1 MEQKHNLNK
10 RIFDSLKRTYEK
22 KDKRYQE
29 IRDLLAPGT
38 GVFDSSD
45 SLENTSINY
54 TKLLDSEPCSYLD
67 TTTAGLY
74 GGLINPATRWFDIT
88 INKSRPQYQGLDLY
102 SISHA
107 LENAKEFIYFLF
119 ARSNFYSAMRPVLS
133 EWIRYGLGVMLI
145 EERDWDFIFFN
156 PLTIGEYYLGI
167 NEHGEYDKLA
177 RTLTFTAEQMVKK
190 FGKDKCPE
198 RVVETYEKGDYEAT
212 FEVKHLI
219 CPNSD
224 TGLVPS
230 VFKYMDLYWIEGN
243 EQCRFLR
250 KSGFHSNPIV
260 VFSWERKNIRTIYPL
275 GIGEK
280 ILGDVKELQ
289 FTVKSL
295 NINKSYLANP
305 ALALHTSLG
314 KKPVLP
320 GSRFY
325 TDQDPSKVAA
335 EIYRVNP
342 YIAELEDSRARLL
355 EKIRRISLADILLL
369 FAQQQQPNKTA
380 TEVSAIVREQM
391 TLLAPVYL
399 QAKEGLNAIFKRVFD
414 ICKRRGVLR
423 ELENLNIQ
431 DMDVE
436 FLSSIAKAQKMAE
449 IGSIQEL
456 VQYIAALGQIKPG
469 ALDYINE
476 DAIIKDVAERL
487 GNASKINSDE
497 EVANLRQAQA
507 EQQQQMAQL
516 EMEAER
522 MKMLKDASKAEIRNN
537 NLLGQQMVQQGQ
549 GIPADPKEQL
559 EREKMAMQAKSRG
572 GF

>member
-1 MEQKHNLNK
+1 MEQSNNLNK

-74 GGLINPATRWFDIT
+74 GGLINPASRWFDIT
-88 INKSRPQYQGLDLY
+88 INKSNQKYQGLDLY
-102 SISHA
+102 TIAHA
-107 LENAKEFIYFLF
+107 LEQAKEFIYFLF
-119 ARSNFYSAMRPVLS
+119 ARSNFYSAMRSILS

-167 NEHGEYDKLA
+167 NENGDYDKLA
-177 RTLTFTAEQMVKK
+177 RTLVFTSEQMVKK

-198 RVVETYEKGDYEAT
+198 RVVDAYEKGDYEAT
-212 FEVKHLI
+212 FEIKHLI
-219 CPNSD
+219 CPNTYD
-224 TGLVPS
+224 GTVPS
-230 VFKYMDLYWIEGN
+230 NFKYMDLYWIEGN
-243 EQCRFLR
+243 ERCKFLR
-250 KSGFHSNPIV
+250 KSGFMSNPIV
-260 VFSWERKNIRTIYPL
+260 VFSWERKNLRTIYPL

-305 ALALHTSLG
+305 ALALHSSLG
-314 KKPVLP
+314 KKPILP

-325 TDQDPSKVAA
+325 TDQDPAKVAA

-342 YIAELEDSRARLL
+342 HIAELEDSRARLL
-355 EKIRRISLADILLL
+355 EKIRRISLADILML
-369 FAQQQQPNKTA
+369 FAQQQSPTRTA

-399 QAKEGLNAIFKRVFD
+399 QAKEGLEQIFVRVFD
-414 ICKRRGVLR
+414 ICRRRGALR
-423 ELENLNIQ
+423 EIDNLKIE
-431 DMDVE
+431 DIDIE
-436 FLSSIAKAQKMAE
+436 FISSIAKAQKMAE

-487 GNASKINSDE
+487 GNASKINSE
-497 EVANLRQAQA
+497 EQVANLRQAQA
-507 EQQQQMAQL
+507 EAQQQAQQL
-516 EMEAER
+516 EVQAQQ
-522 MKMLKDASKAEIRNN
+522 MKIAKDASKAKLDPASI
-537 NLLGQQMVQQGQ
+537 LGQQIVSQGGTLPYEAYPQ
-549 GIPADPKEQL
+549 N
-559 EREKMAMQAKSRG
+559 ER

>member
-1 MEQKHNLNK
+1 MEQSNNLNK

-74 GGLINPATRWFDIT
+74 GGLINPASRWFDIT
-88 INKSRPQYQGLDLY
+88 INKSNQKYQGLDLY
-102 SISHA
+102 TIAHA

-119 ARSNFYSAMRPVLS
+119 ARSNFYSAMRSVLS

-167 NEHGEYDKLA
+167 NENGDYDKLA
-177 RTLTFTAEQMVKK
+177 RTLVFTSEQMVKK

-198 RVVETYEKGDYEAT
+198 RVIEAYEKGDYEAT
-212 FEVKHLI
+212 FEIKHLI
-219 CPNSD
+219 CPN
-224 TGLVPS
+224 TYNGIVPS
-230 VFKYMDLYWIEGN
+230 HFKYMDLYWIEGN
-243 EQCRFLR
+243 ERCKFLR
-250 KSGFHSNPIV
+250 KSGFMSNPIV
-260 VFSWERKNIRTIYPL
+260 VFSWERKNLRTIYPL

-295 NINKSYLANP
+295 NVNKAYLANP

-314 KKPVLP
+314 KKPILP

-325 TDQDPSKVAA
+325 TDQDPAKVAA

-342 YIAELEDSRARLL
+342 HIAELEDSRARLL
-355 EKIRRISLADILLL
+355 EKIRRISLADILML
-369 FAQQQQPNKTA
+369 FAQQQSPTRTA

-399 QAKEGLNAIFKRVFD
+399 QAKEGLEQVFIRVFD
-414 ICKRRGVLR
+414 ICRRRGALR
-423 ELENLNIQ
+423 EIDNLKIE
-431 DMDVE
+431 DIDIE
-436 FLSSIAKAQKMAE
+436 FISSIAKAQKMAE

-487 GNASKINSDE
+487 GNASKINSE
-497 EVANLRQAQA
+497 EQVANLRQAQA
-507 EQQQQMAQL
+507 EAQQQAQQL
-516 EMEAER
+516 EVQAQQ
-522 MKMLKDASKAEIRNN
+522 MKIAKDASKAKLDPASI
-537 NLLGQQMVQQGQ
+537 LGQQIVSQGGTLPYEAYPQ
-549 GIPADPKEQL
+549 N
-559 EREKMAMQAKSRG
+559 ER

>member
-1 MEQKHNLNK
+1 MEQSNNLNK

-38 GVFDSSD
+38 GAFDSSD

-74 GGLINPATRWFDIT
+74 GGLINPASRWFDIT
-88 INKSRPQYQGLDLY
+88 INKNKPKYQGLDLY
-102 SISHA
+102 SLAHA
-107 LENAKEFIYFLF
+107 LENTKEFIYFLF

-167 NEHGEYDKLA
+167 NENGDYDKLA
-177 RTLTFTAEQMVKK
+177 RTLIFTSEQMVKK
-190 FGKDKCPE
+190 FGRDKCPD
-198 RVVETYEKGDYEAT
+198 RVLEAYDNGDYEAT
-212 FEVKHLI
+212 YEVKHLI
-219 CPNSD
+219 CPNIKD
-224 TGLVPS
+224 GTIPNN
-230 VFKYMDLYWIEGN
+230 FKFMDLYWIEGN
-243 EQCRFLR
+243 ERCKYLR
-250 KSGFHSNPIV
+250 ASGFHSNPIV
-260 VFSWERKNIRTIYPL
+260 VFSWERKNLRTIYPL

-314 KKPVLP
+314 KKPILP

-325 TDQDPSKVAA
+325 TDQDPAKVAA
-335 EIYRVNP
+335 EIYRVQSHVP
-342 YIAELEDSRARLL
+342 ELEDSRMRLL
-355 EKIRRISLADILLL
+355 EKIRRISLADILML
-369 FAQQQQPNKTA
+369 FAQQSQPNKTA

-399 QAKEGLNAIFKRVFD
+399 QAKEGLEQIFTRVFD
-414 ICKRRGVLR
+414 ICKRRGALK
-423 ELENLNIQ
+423 ELQSLNIE
-431 DMDVE
+431 DVDIE
-436 FLSSIAKAQKMAE
+436 FISAIAKAQKMAE

-487 GNASKINSDE
+487 GNASKINSE
-497 EVANLRQAQA
+497 EQVANLRQAQA

-522 MKMLKDASKAEIRNN
+522 MKMLKDASKAEIKNN
-537 NLLGQQMVQQGQ
+537 NLLGQQMIQQGQ
-549 GIPADPKEQL
+549 GIPVDPKEEL
-559 EREKMAMQAKSRG
+559 EREKMAMQNRG

>member
-1 MEQKHNLNK
+1 MEQSNNLNK

-38 GVFDSSD
+38 GAFDASD

-88 INKSRPQYQGLDLY
+88 INKNKPKYQGLDFY
-102 SISHA
+102 SLAHA
-107 LENAKEFIYFLF
+107 LENTKEFIYFLF

-145 EERDWDFIFFN
+145 EERDWDFLFFN

-167 NEHGEYDKLA
+167 NENGDYDKLA
-177 RTLTFTAEQMVKK
+177 RTLIFTSEQMVKK
-190 FGKDKCPE
+190 FGRDKCPD
-198 RVVETYEKGDYEAT
+198 RVLEAYDNGDYEAT
-212 FEVKHLI
+212 YEVKHLI
-219 CPNSD
+219 CPNVKD
-224 TGLVPS
+224 GTIPS
-230 VFKYMDLYWIEGN
+230 NFKFMDLYWIEGN
-243 EQCRFLR
+243 ERCKYLR
-250 KSGFHSNPIV
+250 ASGFQSNPIV
-260 VFSWERKNIRTIYPL
+260 VFSWERKNLRTIYPL

-295 NINKSYLANP
+295 NVNKAYLANP

-314 KKPVLP
+314 KKPILP

-325 TDQDPSKVAA
+325 TDQDPAKVAA
-335 EIYRVNP
+335 EIYRVNSHVP
-342 YIAELEDSRARLL
+342 ELEDSRMRLL
-355 EKIRRISLADILLL
+355 EKIRRISLADILML
-369 FAQQQQPNKTA
+369 FAQQSQPNKTA

-399 QAKEGLNAIFKRVFD
+399 QAKEGLEQIFTRVFD
-414 ICKRRGVLR
+414 ICKRRGALK
-423 ELENLNIQ
+423 ELQSLNIE
-431 DMDVE
+431 DVDIE
-436 FLSSIAKAQKMAE
+436 FISAIAKAQKMAE

-456 VQYIAALGQIKPG
+456 VQYIAALGKIKPG

-487 GNASKINSDE
+487 GNASKINSEE

-507 EQQQQMAQL
+507 EQQQAISQMQ
-516 EMEAER
+516 MEAEK
-522 MKMLKDASKAEIRNN
+522 MKMLKDASKAEIKNN
-537 NLLGQQMVQQGQ
+537 NILGQQMIQQGQ
-549 GIPADPKEQL
+549 GIPVDPKEEL
-559 EREKMAMQAKSRG
+559 EREKMAMQNRG

>member
-1 MEQKHNLNK
+1 MEQSNNLNK

-74 GGLINPATRWFDIT
+74 GGLINPASRWFDIT
-88 INKSRPQYQGLDLY
+88 INKSNQKYQGLDLY
-102 SISHA
+102 TIAHA

-119 ARSNFYSAMRPVLS
+119 ARSNFYSAMRSVLS

-167 NEHGEYDKLA
+167 NENGDYDKLA
-177 RTLTFTAEQMVKK
+177 RTLVFTSEQMVKK

-198 RVVETYEKGDYEAT
+198 RVVEAYEKGDYEAT
-212 FEVKHLI
+212 FEIKHLI
-219 CPNSD
+219 CPN
-224 TGLVPS
+224 TYNGIVPS
-230 VFKYMDLYWIEGN
+230 HFKYMDLYWIEGN
-243 EQCRFLR
+243 ERCKFLR
-250 KSGFHSNPIV
+250 KSGFMSNPIV
-260 VFSWERKNIRTIYPL
+260 VFSWERKNLRTIYPL

-295 NINKSYLANP
+295 NVNKAYLANP

-314 KKPVLP
+314 KKPILP

-325 TDQDPSKVAA
+325 TDQDPAKVAA

-342 YIAELEDSRARLL
+342 HIAELEDSRARLL
-355 EKIRRISLADILLL
+355 EKIRRISLADILML
-369 FAQQQQPNKTA
+369 FAQQQSPTRTA

-399 QAKEGLNAIFKRVFD
+399 QAKEGLEQVFIRVFD
-414 ICKRRGVLR
+414 ICRRRGALR
-423 ELENLNIQ
+423 EIDNLKIEEI
-431 DMDVE
+431 DIE
-436 FLSSIAKAQKMAE
+436 FISSIAKAQKMAE

-487 GNASKINSDE
+487 GNASKINSE
-497 EVANLRQAQA
+497 EQVANLRQAQA
-507 EQQQQMAQL
+507 EAQQQAQQL
-516 EMEAER
+516 EVQAQQ
-522 MKMLKDASKAEIRNN
+522 MKIAKDASKAKLDPASI
-537 NLLGQQMVQQGQ
+537 LGQQIVSQGGTLPYEAYPQ
-549 GIPADPKEQL
+549 N
-559 EREKMAMQAKSRG
+559 ER